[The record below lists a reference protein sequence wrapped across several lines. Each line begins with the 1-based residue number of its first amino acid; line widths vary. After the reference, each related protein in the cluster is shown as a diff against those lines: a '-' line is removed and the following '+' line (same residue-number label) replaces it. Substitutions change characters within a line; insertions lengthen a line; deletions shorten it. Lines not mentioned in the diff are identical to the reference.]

1 MKAKVRIIFYRKEK
15 SSIGPVEFTSL
26 RVIGEKTFEEPLEL
40 GENPEEMLEKLA
52 RDTGDG
58 DYIEAIA
65 ETKEGVIRVGV
76 SRKGETEMQGSHIL
90 FHRPSKLLKI
100 GIVQI
105 GGKSMDIARRDR
117 EPIVPVGNIISP
129 KDFDSEHVE
138 TANNTGIEITQM
150 GEALSEDNIVWY
162 TPDTTIYV
170 FEGYIRVNEPYEAV
184 IFLTEDGEK
193 IYTGSEGY
201 YGKKVVRRSKKVR
214 RKRKRKK

>member
-1 MKAKVRIIFYRKEK
+1 MKARVRIIFYREEK
-15 SSIGPVEFTSL
+15 SSIGSVEFTFL

-58 DYIEAIA
+58 DYVEAIA

-76 SRKGETEMQGSHIL
+76 SRKGETEIQGSHIL
-90 FHRPSKLLKI
+90 FYRPSKLLKI
-100 GIVQI
+100 GIVKR
-105 GGKSMDIARRDR
+105 GENPEDVARRDR
-117 EPIVPVGNIISP
+117 EPIAPVKNMISP
-129 KDFDSEHVE
+129 EDTDSEHVE

-150 GEALSEDNIVWY
+150 GGALSGDNIIWY
-162 TPDTTIYV
+162 TPETTIYV

-193 IYTGSEGY
+193 IYMGSEGY
-201 YGKKVVRRSKKVR
+201 YKKKVVRRTKKVR

>member
-1 MKAKVRIIFYRKEK
+1 MKAKIRIIFYREEK
-15 SSIGPVEFTSL
+15 SSIGSVEFTSL
-26 RVIGEKTFEEPLEL
+26 RVIGERTFEEPLEL

-58 DYIEAIA
+58 DYVEAIA

-76 SRKGETEMQGSHIL
+76 RRKGETEMQGSHIL

-100 GIVQI
+100 GIVQRDENP
-105 GGKSMDIARRDR
+105 GDVAQRDR
-117 EPIVPVGNIISP
+117 EPIVPVENMISP
-129 KDFDSEHVE
+129 EDTDSGDVE
-138 TANNTGIEITQM
+138 TANNADIEITQM
-150 GEALSEDNIVWY
+150 RGALSEDNIVWY

-201 YGKKVVRRSKKVR
+201 YVKKVVRRSKKVK
-214 RKRKRKK
+214 KRKRKK